1 MNARISVHD
10 TEECGPYR
18 QEAAQ
23 FLPGGE
29 PLRAVVVSASP
40 GPDGR
45 CCRASCAFSDEFFEE
60 VTNRP
65 VPLDMQALRL
75 LKGSPMR
82 LDIYVWLTYRMSY
95 LRRPTAVTWDQLRLQ
110 FGTQAQNWAARY
122 AFKNDFLGHLT
133 RVLAVYPAAQ
143 VEETETGR
151 LSPSRPHVSRNGR
164 RSLNQ
169 PDAGDQPTQ

>member
-1 MNARISVHD
+1 MNARISVHY
-10 TEECGPYR
+10 TEGCGPYR

-23 FLPGGE
+23 FLQVASRYE
-29 PLRAVVVSASP
+29 LWWSERA
-40 GPDGR
+40 PDQTALLPSFVR
-45 CCRASCAFSDEFFEE
+45 LSDEFFEE

-82 LDIYVWLTYRMSY
+82 LDLYVWLTYRMSY
-95 LRRPTAVTWDQLRLQ
+95 LRRPTPVTWDQLRLQ
-110 FGTQAQNWAARY
+110 FGTQAQNRAARY
-122 AFKNDFLGHLT
+122 AFKNHFLGHLT

>member
-1 MNARISVHD
+1 MR
-10 TEECGPYR
+10 
-18 QEAAQ
+18 
-23 FLPGGE
+23 L
-29 PLRAVVVSASP
+29 
-40 GPDGR
+40 
-45 CCRASCAFSDEFFEE
+45 SDEFFEE

-110 FGTQAQNWAARY
+110 FGTQAQTRAARH

-143 VEETETGR
+143 VEETDTGLR
-151 LSPSRPHVSRNGR
+151 LSPGRPHVSRNGR
-164 RSLNQ
+164 RSLNKPGADDRPAQ
-169 PDAGDQPTQ
+169 